1 MSNEKEAVPAR
12 TASTDT
18 TFSENTAERPKV
30 KMTARDMVRKAK
42 KDAARDEQYAEEV
55 TKDKFNALFDEF
67 AKLFPASLPVF
78 VACHRRTKK
87 PVAPWKG
94 LTQENWTEPDH
105 IRLLGQQ
112 IVMGG
117 NLAIKL
123 GSDSHNLVTVDLDSD
138 AHVEPFLAA
147 NPAFR
152 NTLQTRGSRGAQF
165 WFIPTDDYPKE
176 VRKLEIDGTTQN
188 AGEFRGGRCLSTIWG
203 VHENGNVYSRV
214 NDVPPIK
221 FAFGEIQW
229 PTGWICIEPK
239 NNFKFSGNG
248 NHNTDRP
255 SGSKRGAGRRI
266 DWNAY
271 DAEIAA
277 QDGLVEILVEEY
289 FDAKPDVDGWRCGD
303 ITGRPPSNKG
313 SFTID
318 RLGRCTEWDNESHY
332 TIMQAI
338 TSDLRDEKNTFEDV
352 FTFLAEEAGLNFLM
366 PPPDNQVILPQ
377 KGQQLKG
384 EFAADVANVLKDEEF
399 WFTSASKTIV
409 RIDRSVETW
418 VNDEGVEVE
427 GRERL
432 RLFAVSASE
441 AESTLEE
448 KVDTGVIA
456 WEEVDGKKVK
466 VFQKHSIDNWTAR
479 MLLKAPR
486 LIDNLPRIDRVLD
499 VTIPISIGKDTWLL
513 PKPGYNRDLKLLL
526 DTDIQLQEMP
536 LQEAKVLLA
545 EIVADFPFADDQSRT
560 NWYARL
566 ITPMCRG
573 IMGFNHRVPLFTFMG
588 NRPRAGKD
596 YLNGVAQTL
605 FYGAPFEDPSIS
617 ASSSEET
624 RKRITTALSAG
635 RRSMHIANQ
644 QAFLDDAVFI
654 AAITAPIVHDRRLG
668 KNDAEAQ
675 LEFRN
680 ELEFTMSGNVGLQWR
695 EDLTPRM
702 RIINL
707 SYFEEDANSRTF
719 HYPNLHGYVRDN
731 RTRILSALYT
741 LVLHWKKL
749 NCPTG
754 GVFTSFPRWAHVV
767 GGVVSAAELGDATE
781 ATRTTSV
788 MGGDPREEAM
798 RGLYE
803 AAYKAFPEQ
812 WITTVALEAAFGTGL
827 SVLSDVTEFW
837 NHLQEKHDK
846 MRFAKD
852 MAVYDRRWLSGIRMI
867 LDGCEKKFLR
877 GKVFFTN
884 K

>member
-1 MSNEKEAVPAR
+1 MTISSDVEK
-12 TASTDT
+12 
-18 TFSENTAERPKV
+18 
-30 KMTARDMVRKAK
+30 
-42 KDAARDEQYAEEV
+42 
-55 TKDKFNALFDEF
+55 
-67 AKLFPASLPVF
+67 
-78 VACHRRTKK
+78 
-87 PVAPWKG
+87 
-94 LTQENWTEPDH
+94 
-105 IRLLGQQ
+105 
-112 IVMGG
+112 
-117 NLAIKL
+117 
-123 GSDSHNLVTVDLDSD
+123 
-138 AHVEPFLAA
+138 FLAA
-147 NPAFR
+147 GKRHQQTGERRRRKFAEFTEWAQDVFGEQLPLFIPSVVDCKKGTRTPIVKWKQADRSLMEDNYWLRCMEDALTEEKEDGCIQVKLGEQSFHLCVLDVDADELVEPLLEVVPALR
-152 NTLQTRGSRGAQF
+152 ETLQTRGSKGRHF
-165 WFIPTDDYPKE
+165 WVYMEGDYPRHKKQII
-176 VRKLEIDGTTQN
+176 RDGLTI
-188 AGEFRGGRCLSTIWG
+188 EFLTEGNLCTIWG
-203 VHENGNVYSRV
+203 THYKTGEPYQVLH
-214 NDVPPIK
+214 DTAPITLKFQDIKPP
-221 FAFGEIQW
+221 AGGEW
-229 PTGWICIEPK
+229 KAKAST
-239 NNFKFSGNG
+239 N
-248 NHNTDRP
+248 
-255 SGSKRGAGRRI
+255 GAGTNHSRNHTHGTAGKHGGF
-266 DWNAY
+266 DWAAY

-277 QDGLVEILVEEY
+277 QDGLVDILVEEY
-289 FDAKPDVDGWRCGD
+289 FDATPSDEGWRCAD

-313 SFTID
+313 SFVIEPN
-318 RLGRCTEWDNESHY
+318 GRCTEWDDESHC

-352 FTFLAEEAGLNFLM
+352 FTFLAEEAGLNFFM
-366 PPPDNQVILPQ
+366 PSPPDNQVILPQ

-384 EFAADVANVLKDEEF
+384 EFVADVANVLKDEEF

-432 RLFAVSASE
+432 RLFAVGASE

-456 WEEVDGKKVK
+456 WEEVDGKKIK
-466 VFQKHSIDNWTAR
+466 VFQKHSLDNWTAR

-486 LIDNLPRIDRVLD
+486 LIENLPRIDRVLD

-536 LQEAKVLLA
+536 LQEAKILLA

-680 ELEFTMSGNVGLQWR
+680 ELEFTMSS
-695 EDLTPRM
+695 M
-702 RIINL
+702 RVA
-707 SYFEEDANSRTF
+707 D
-719 HYPNLHGYVRDN
+719 GG
-731 RTRILSALYT
+731 RI
-741 LVLHWKKL
+741 
-749 NCPTG
+749 
-754 GVFTSFPRWAHVV
+754 
-767 GGVVSAAELGDATE
+767 
-781 ATRTTSV
+781 
-788 MGGDPREEAM
+788 
-798 RGLYE
+798 
-803 AAYKAFPEQ
+803 
-812 WITTVALEAAFGTGL
+812 
-827 SVLSDVTEFW
+827 
-837 NHLQEKHDK
+837 
-846 MRFAKD
+846 
-852 MAVYDRRWLSGIRMI
+852 
-867 LDGCEKKFLR
+867 
-877 GKVFFTN
+877 
-884 K
+884 

>member
-1 MSNEKEAVPAR
+1 M
-12 TASTDT
+12 D
-18 TFSENTAERPKV
+18 
-30 KMTARDMVRKAK
+30 
-42 KDAARDEQYAEEV
+42 
-55 TKDKFNALFDEF
+55 
-67 AKLFPASLPVF
+67 
-78 VACHRRTKK
+78 
-87 PVAPWKG
+87 
-94 LTQENWTEPDH
+94 
-105 IRLLGQQ
+105 
-112 IVMGG
+112 
-117 NLAIKL
+117 
-123 GSDSHNLVTVDLDSD
+123 
-138 AHVEPFLAA
+138 
-147 NPAFR
+147 
-152 NTLQTRGSRGAQF
+152 
-165 WFIPTDDYPKE
+165 
-176 VRKLEIDGTTQN
+176 
-188 AGEFRGGRCLSTIWG
+188 
-203 VHENGNVYSRV
+203 
-214 NDVPPIK
+214 
-221 FAFGEIQW
+221 
-229 PTGWICIEPK
+229 
-239 NNFKFSGNG
+239 
-248 NHNTDRP
+248 
-255 SGSKRGAGRRI
+255 
-266 DWNAY
+266 
-271 DAEIAA
+271 
-277 QDGLVEILVEEY
+277 ILVEEY
-289 FDAKPDVDGWRCGD
+289 FEAVADVDGWRCAD
-303 ITGRPPSNKG
+303 ITGRPPTNEG
-313 SFTID
+313 SFVID
-318 RLGRCTEWDNESHY
+318 RLGRCTEWDDESHY
-332 TIMQAI
+332 SIMQAI
-338 TSDLRDEKNTFEDV
+338 TSDLRDEKNTPEDV
-352 FTFLAEEAGLNFLM
+352 FTFLAEEGLNFFM
-366 PPPDNQVILPQ
+366 PSPPDNQVILPQ

-409 RIDRSVETW
+409 RIDRSVETR

-432 RLFAVSASE
+432 RLFAVGASE

-456 WEEVDGKKVK
+456 WEEVDGKKIK

-499 VTIPISIGKDTWLL
+499 VTIPISMGKDTWLL

-536 LQEAKVLLA
+536 LQEAKILLA

-741 LVLHWKKL
+741 LVLHWQKL
-749 NCPTG
+749 KCPTG

-781 ATRTTSV
+781 VTRTTSV

-803 AAYKAFPEQ
+803 AAYSKFPEQ
-812 WITTVALEAAFGTGL
+812 WITTVALEATFSTGL

-852 MAVYDRRWLSGIRMI
+852 MGVYDRRWLSGIRMI

-877 GKVFFTN
+877 GKVFFT
-884 K
+884 KDAKK